1 MGCASCGTSA
11 DGKTKGCNSNGGCS
25 SGGCNKL
32 NTFDWLAKM
41 DISDSELYDIV
52 EVSFKNGSRKAFYQN
67 PPYIRAIIGDTVVVE
82 SASGY
87 DVGRISLTGELV
99 RLQMKKKKVSD
110 TTIFPKIIRIA
121 NNRDLEKLEDARA
134 LERGAMIRARAIA
147 RSLKLDMKLG
157 DVEYQGDRRKATFY
171 YTADGRVDF
180 RELIRHYAKEFRV
193 KIEMRQIG
201 ARQESSR
208 IGGLG
213 SCGRELCCSTW
224 LTNFKSVTTGA
235 ARYQNLAIN
244 QSKLSGQCGR
254 LKCCLNYELDTYMDA
269 LQDFPVKH
277 ERLYT
282 EAGMAVLIKTDIF
295 KRQMVYTYDNPGKRG
310 NFYTLSVDR
319 VKQIMRMNADGEK
332 PMELVDSSILAE
344 EEEVTFDFEDVT
356 GAVELPPEKRR
367 RKSRGGRRGSRNRD
381 DRRPPRGRDDRKD
394 SRGRDDRKDSRG
406 RDDRKDSR
414 GRDDRKDSR
423 GRDDRKDSRG
433 RDDRKD
439 SRGRDD
445 RKDSRGRDDRKDSR
459 GRDDRKDSRG
469 RDDRK
474 GPRRDNR
481 KPREEGKDAPKEQN
495 KSRDK
500 ENPEANGRE
509 SSKPNDRSRGRGR
522 GGRNSR
528 GKRRPDRPN
537 RDTPNNGDAPAGG
550 GEKS

>member
-11 DGKTKGCNSNGGCS
+11 DGKPSGCKSNGGCS

-41 DISDSELYDIV
+41 DITDSEAFDLV
-52 EVSFKNGSRKAFYQN
+52 EISFKNGSRKSFYEN
-67 PPYIRAIIGDTVVVE
+67 PPHVRAIIGDMVVVE

-87 DVGRISLTGELV
+87 DVGRVSLTGELV

-110 TTIFPKIIRIA
+110 STIFPKLIRRA
-121 NNRDLEKLEDARA
+121 NDRDLEKLADARS
-134 LERGAMIRARAIA
+134 LERDTRIRARVIA
-147 RSLKLDMKLG
+147 RSLNLDMKLG

-277 ERLYT
+277 ERLHT
-282 EAGMAVLIKTDIF
+282 EAGTAILIKTDIF
-295 KRQMVYTYDNPGKRG
+295 KRQMIYVYENPSKRG
-310 NFYTLSVDR
+310 NFYTLDVDR
-319 VKQIMRMNADGEK
+319 VKYIQQMNKAGEK
-332 PMELVDSSILAE
+332 PMELVDSSILLG
-344 EEEVTFDFEDVT
+344 EEEVTIDFEDVT
-356 GAVELPPEKRR
+356 GAVELPPEKRNR
-367 RKSRGGRRGSRNRD
+367 RKSRGGRRGSRGRD
-381 DRRPPRGRDDRKD
+381 DRRD
-394 SRGRDDRKDSRG
+394 S
-406 RDDRKDSR
+406 
-414 GRDDRKDSR
+414 
-423 GRDDRKDSRG
+423 
-433 RDDRKD
+433 
-439 SRGRDD
+439 
-445 RKDSRGRDDRKDSR
+445 
-459 GRDDRKDSRG
+459 
-469 RDDRK
+469 K
-474 GPRRDNR
+474 GPRPDRRGGGDSRRDEKRERGDNR
-481 KPREEGKDAPKEQN
+481 FNNPGDRRRSARNNKDRKTSKDDRNKPRDTDRSRSGSNDRNANRDEEKGKPRETNRG
-495 KSRDK
+495 
-500 ENPEANGRE
+500 
-509 SSKPNDRSRGRGR
+509 RSRGND
-522 GGRNSR
+522 RNRTKENRSRATGPKASDRNKPREGDRNKASDRNR
-528 GKRRPDRPN
+528 GKNRNNRPSKGRD
-537 RDTPNNGDAPAGG
+537 RDTNADNGP
-550 GEKS
+550 KNP